1 MADDATD
8 PGTQTEQLPLRDAAE
23 FLLNECRM
31 VLPGIQALFGFQ
43 LIAVY
48 NAGFREKLTVPEQD
62 LHLFAIGLI
71 AIAVA
76 LIMTPAAF
84 HRQAGSRQISEAF
97 IRLCARLLGWS
108 MVPLALAISIDFFL
122 VAQIIM
128 HNDLVAWLAAAV
140 LGVFFAM
147 WFVLPRWLLART

>member
-1 MADDATD
+1 MTDNATD
-8 PGTQTEQLPLRDAAE
+8 DETEHLPLLKAAE

-48 NAGFREKLTVPEQD
+48 NAGFREKLTASEQD
-62 LHLFAIGLI
+62 LHLLALGLI

-84 HRQAGSRQISEAF
+84 HRQAGARQISKTF
-97 IRLCARLLGWS
+97 VRLCARLLGWS
-108 MVPLALAISIDFFL
+108 MVPLALGISIDFFL
-122 VAQIIM
+122 AAKIIL
-128 HNDLVAWLAAAV
+128 HNALAPWLAAGVLAV
-140 LGVFFAM
+140 LITF
-147 WFVLPRWLLART
+147 WFIVPRLMVPRQ